1 MSESFLKLFVRL
13 PIFLAMWVLFIAIK
27 LPTAILG
34 LVVVPLIYPYRATDY
49 ADLPFWTRPWANPED
64 HQGGPKSVPGASL
77 PKWWV
82 EENGAGLGSWWRYN
96 AIRNPA
102 NGLRSFEFFDLDIN
116 PRKVRYWTPTY
127 VERYEPWYQRPR
139 NGPKTYGYWAWQG
152 LQSGCK
158 LVHHW
163 NDKRHFVL
171 KFGWRVEP
179 RDHHEEIDPT
189 GIRHEDAGFASKFL
203 PYREG

>member
-13 PIFLAMWVLFIAIK
+13 PIFLAMWLLFIAIK

-102 NGLRSFEFFDLDIN
+102 NGLRSFEFFDI
-116 PRKVRYWTPTY
+116 WTLTQGKFVTGHRLTSSAMSLGTSARAMVQKPT
-127 VERYEPWYQRPR
+127 
-139 NGPKTYGYWAWQG
+139 A
-152 LQSGCK
+152 
-158 LVHHW
+158 
-163 NDKRHFVL
+163 
-171 KFGWRVEP
+171 
-179 RDHHEEIDPT
+179 T
-189 GIRHEDAGFASKFL
+189 GRGRAYSPAAN
-203 PYREG
+203 